1 MSGVLF
7 VCTGNMCR
15 SPLAA
20 AQFKALM
27 EDYGLTGWEISSA
40 GTWIENGLKG
50 DKRTRSWAKKH
61 GLDLKDHT
69 TQRVSGRMLSEFDLV
84 VVMESG
90 HKEALHNNYP
100 GLNGNVIGLS
110 ELSGPFYDIPDPIS
124 LPDEEFE
131 AVAEEVVSLV
141 EKGFSEIALRLIKK
155 QFQKAVPE

>member
-20 AQFKALM
+20 AKFRTLM
-27 EDYGLTGWEISSA
+27 VEYGLTGWEISSA
-40 GTWIENGLKG
+40 GTWIENGLKS
-50 DKRTRSWAKKH
+50 DKRTRSWAKKR
-61 GLDLKDHT
+61 GLDLKEHT
-69 TQRVSGRMLSEFDLV
+69 TQRVTGRMLSEYDLI
-84 VVMESG
+84 VVMDTG
-90 HKEALHNNYP
+90 HKEALHTNYP

-124 LPDEEFE
+124 LTDEEFD
-131 AVAEEVVSLV
+131 AVAQEVVSLV
-141 EKGFSEIALRLIKK
+141 EKGCSEIALRLTKK

>member
-20 AQFKALM
+20 AEFRALM
-27 EDYGLTGWEISSA
+27 DDYDLAGWTIDSA

-50 DKRTRSWAKKH
+50 DKRTLSWAKNH
-61 GLDLKDHT
+61 GLDLKNHT
-69 TQRVSGRMLSEFDLV
+69 TQRVTGRMLSEYDLV

-110 ELSGPFYDIPDPIS
+110 ELCGPFYDIPDPIS
-124 LPDEEFE
+124 LPDEEFD
-131 AVAEEVVSLV
+131 AVAEEVVTLV
-141 EKGFSEIALRLIKK
+141 KRGFIEIAVRLTKK
-155 QFQKAVPE
+155 QIQRTAPK

>member
-20 AQFKALM
+20 AKFRTLM
-27 EDYGLTGWEISSA
+27 VEYGLTGWEISSA
-40 GTWIENGLKG
+40 GTWIENGLKS
-50 DKRTRSWAKKH
+50 DKRTRSWAKKR
-61 GLDLKDHT
+61 GLDLKEHT
-69 TQRVSGRMLSEFDLV
+69 TQRVTGRMLSEYDLI
-84 VVMESG
+84 VVMDTG
-90 HKEALHNNYP
+90 HKEALHTNYP

-124 LPDEEFE
+124 LTDEEFD
-131 AVAEEVVSLV
+131 AVAQEVVSLV
-141 EKGFSEIALRLIKK
+141 EKGFSEIALRLTKK